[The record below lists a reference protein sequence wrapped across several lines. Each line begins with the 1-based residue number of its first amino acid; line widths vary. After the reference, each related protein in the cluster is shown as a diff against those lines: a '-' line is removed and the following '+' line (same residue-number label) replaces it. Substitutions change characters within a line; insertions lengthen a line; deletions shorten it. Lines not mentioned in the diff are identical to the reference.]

1 MSDEAQHC
9 LVISDGRRGIENQAL
24 GLAEACATVRPL
36 TLRRHHIQHGK
47 ALAAMPPQAQ
57 LRLAKFDLPKC
68 DIAIGCGRQAIAA
81 LLHLKRTRPEVMTV
95 YIQDPRISPSYFDLV
110 IAPEHDAISGPN
122 VEAMIGSPNRVTDS
136 VIIGE
141 TLRFAQ
147 GLERLAMPRVVF
159 MIGGGSKTHSLDK
172 VSHAAHLLA
181 AKSLLADGHSLLITT
196 SRRTPEFAVV
206 DWKRFAFDSD
216 NVWLHEGD
224 GPNPYFAFLGGA
236 DHILVTEDSTNM
248 LTEACATGKPV
259 YRLPMA
265 GQSGKF
271 KMLYDALEE
280 RCGVIPFDGEL
291 SGQDYLPLA
300 ETARV
305 AEKVWATFDKRG

>member
-1 MSDEAQHC
+1 MNDEAQHC

-36 TLRRHHIQHGK
+36 TLQHHHVQHGP

-57 LRLAKFDLPKC
+57 LRLAKFDLPRC

-95 YIQDPRISPSYFDLV
+95 YIQDPRIPSSNFDLV

-122 VEAMIGSPNRVTDS
+122 VEVIIGSPNRVTDS
-136 VIIGE
+136 LIKGE

-147 GLERLAMPRVVF
+147 GLEKLTMPRVAF
-159 MIGGGSKTHSLDK
+159 MIGGGSKTHSMDK
-172 VSHAAHLLA
+172 NSHAAHLLA
-181 AKSLLADGHSLLITT
+181 AKSLLTKGHSLLITT
-196 SRRTPEFAVV
+196 SRRTPEFAVLE
-206 DWKRFAFDSD
+206 WKQFASDND
-216 NVWLHEGD
+216 NVWLHEGG

-236 DHILVTEDSTNM
+236 DHILVSEDSTNM

-265 GQSGKF
+265 GQPGKF
-271 KMLYDALEE
+271 QTLYDALER
-280 RCGVIPFDGEL
+280 RCRVVSFDGRL
-291 SGQDYLPLA
+291 SGKDYPPLK

-305 AEKVWATFDKRG
+305 AEKVWARFDQKG